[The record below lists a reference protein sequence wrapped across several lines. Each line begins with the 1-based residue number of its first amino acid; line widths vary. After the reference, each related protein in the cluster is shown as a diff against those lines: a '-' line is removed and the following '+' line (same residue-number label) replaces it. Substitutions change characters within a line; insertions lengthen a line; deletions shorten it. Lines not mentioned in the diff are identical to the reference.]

1 MHENYPGGRIRKDG
15 QRIFVMNTVFN
26 LAETS
31 LVASLIDFYE
41 REEGVV
47 IQDKGLTYQGTFLS
61 YSNIFKVG

>member
-1 MHENYPGGRIRKDG
+1 MHEKYPGGRISKDG

-31 LVASLIDFYE
+31 LVASLISFYE
-41 REEGVV
+41 SQDGVV

-61 YSNIFKVG
+61 YSNIFKVE